1 MKYVKENGYPIE
13 IKYYQQVKDSRCPNE
28 YTEIRKERFLYLI
41 IVWVMNSKTGN
52 INDEKEKLIMSLQ
65 YAYCRISTKDQ
76 NIERQIIAV
85 KQFAPEISDN
95 NIFIDKKTGKVFER
109 EQYQEMKVILEHI
122 SKANLENETVE
133 LIIEELDRL
142 GRNSDGIKKELMWYK
157 EHGIIVRILEIPTTL
172 IEIDENNRWVM
183 EMVTNLL
190 IEVYA
195 QLAQAELEKRAKRQA
210 EGIAVAKSKG
220 IYKGRKPIEINSEQ
234 LGAVYSQ
241 WKSHEITAKQ
251 AMTKLNLKPNTFYRR
266 IKEYETQI
274 SNSEST
280 PIVK

>member
-13 IKYYQQVKDSRCPNE
+13 IKFYQHVKDSRFPNE
-28 YTEIRKERFLYLI
+28 YTEIRKERFFYLI

-52 INDEKEKLIMSLQ
+52 INNEKEELIMSLQ

-85 KQFAPEISDN
+85 KQFAPAIPDN

-234 LGAVYSQ
+234 LGAVYSR

>member
-1 MKYVKENGYPIE
+1 MSTVKLE
-13 IKYYQQVKDSRCPNE
+13 KKD
-28 YTEIRKERFLYLI
+28 FLYLI

-157 EHGIIVRILEIPTTL
+157 EHGIMVRILEIPTTL

-251 AMTKLNLKPNTFYRR
+251 AMIKLNLKPNTFYRR